1 MNWWHTEKEDQADP
15 AADPEKCTK
24 PSVQIVAKNAKFHS
38 NPILA
43 DQSTAENAGR
53 RKENREDIDSRFII
67 EPFQYILNIF
77 SQLIEVTLLNSD
89 L

>member
-1 MNWWHTEKEDQADP
+1 VNWWHTEKEDP
-15 AADPEKCTK
+15 ADPEKCTK
-24 PSVQIVAKNAKFHS
+24 PSVQIAAKNAKFHS

-67 EPFQYILNIF
+67 EPFQHILNTF
-77 SQLIEVTLLNSD
+77 SQFTEVTLLNLD